1 MYSHKHKIKYE
12 LWHVANVTSSDF
24 LSCNYVIPIFEKIKD
39 IHDKYIISDLKIVL
53 LTFRIQKLREM
64 KTVNQVLK
72 PLRIIGMYP
81 RGYFLTR
88 KENVVLLSKKIF
100 GETAKTMMKWIGE
113 DPVGPRL
120 NVKSSYCK

>member
-1 MYSHKHKIKYE
+1 
-12 LWHVANVTSSDF
+12 
-24 LSCNYVIPIFEKIKD
+24 
-39 IHDKYIISDLKIVL
+39 
-53 LTFRIQKLREM
+53 M

-100 GETAKTMMKWIGE
+100 WRDSKDNDEM
-113 DPVGPRL
+113 DRRGP
-120 NVKSSYCK
+120 SGSQAQCEI